1 MKKILIA
8 TTNENK
14 LKELKNLLQPLG
26 YETLSLKDLK
36 DDDEVYEDG
45 TTFEEN
51 ANLKAVHYFVKYH
64 MPVIAD
70 DSGISIEYLGYHPG
84 IKSSRFL
91 SHLKTCERNQM
102 IVDLMK
108 GVKNRNAFYT
118 CNLVYLDSRN
128 YKSFESRLCGVIND
142 EIVGENGF
150 GYDPIFYL
158 EEYDKTFAQID
169 ENIREKISHRSLS
182 LKKLVA
188 YLEKI

>member
-14 LKELKNLLQPLG
+14 LKELKNLLTPLG
-26 YETLSLKDLK
+26 YELLSLKDVN
-36 DDDEVYEDG
+36 DNDEVFEDG

-64 MPVIAD
+64 MPIISD
-70 DSGISIEYLGYHPG
+70 DSGISIEYLGLHPG

-91 SHLKTCERNQM
+91 NHLTTEEKNKM
-102 IVDLMK
+102 IIELMK
-108 GVKNRNAFYT
+108 DVKNRNAYYT

-128 YKSFESRLCGVIND
+128 YKSFEARLNGEINF
-142 EIVGENGF
+142 ESAGNSGF

-158 EEYDKTFAQID
+158 KEYGKTFAQVD
-169 ENIREKISHRSLS
+169 EETRKKISHRSLA
-182 LKKLVA
+182 LKKLVS
-188 YLEKI
+188 YLEKL